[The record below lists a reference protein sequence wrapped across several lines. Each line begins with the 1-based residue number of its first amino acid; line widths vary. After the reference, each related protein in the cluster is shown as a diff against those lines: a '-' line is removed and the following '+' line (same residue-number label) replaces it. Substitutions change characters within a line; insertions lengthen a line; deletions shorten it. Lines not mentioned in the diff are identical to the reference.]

1 MCYRLFRQ
9 PKSGEV
15 PFFYKEGQME
25 RLKASIQY
33 VKGVGPARVKQLS
46 RLGITTVFDIMWHIP
61 RGYIDRN
68 AVTPISALQAG
79 GIVSIK
85 AKVLG
90 TSINRTRRGMSIFK
104 ALLQDNSGIT
114 TAVWFN
120 QPFLKSSLK
129 SGMNIYLNGKVANM
143 AGKLEISAS
152 EYDILDEEDTGDKT
166 AAIYALT
173 EGLNQKSVR
182 KIVTTVLQDHL
193 SDYPE
198 ILTAENRQELGLCDI
213 RFALQNI
220 HFPADRYSYA
230 LARRRL
236 AFEELILFQLSL
248 CQQAA
253 LIKMPGSVSHKEQDD
268 LIVKVSGNLPYKL
281 TRAQERVVKEIF
293 ADMESNTNMG
303 RLLQGDVGAGKTV
316 VAALAAAKCVS
327 SGFQA
332 AIMAP
337 TEILARQHFKSL
349 QKFFAGTNV
358 AIACLTSGTNIAARR
373 QILDALARGEIKIL
387 VGTHA
392 IIQDDIVFSAL
403 GLTVIDEQ
411 HRFGVRQRARLNS
424 KGGYPDML
432 VMTAT
437 PIPRTLALT
446 LYGDLEMS
454 VIDELPPGRKQVLTR
469 YFPTPARKSVYE
481 FIRKQVKTGAQAY
494 FVCPLVE
501 ESQKQ
506 DLMAAVSLY
515 NDLSQTVFAEYK
527 VGLIHG
533 RMKSMEKEK
542 IIYAFNNGEIDILV
556 STTVIEVGIDVPA
569 ATLMIIEHAERF
581 GIAQLHQLRGRV
593 GRSERQSY
601 CILMGNPQ
609 TEEALRRIKAMEAT
623 NDGFILSQEDLKIR
637 GPGEF
642 MGVRQHGLQQFKI
655 ADLTAD
661 TELSEKARQAA
672 RNIQWQNKEL
682 LAEYLRLKFKNEPEA
697 ISG

>member
-1 MCYRLFRQ
+1 
-9 PKSGEV
+9 
-15 PFFYKEGQME
+15 ME